1 MELDIKKLTDLLQ
14 NNKTVCP
21 CDIKKIYD
29 ERFIVLEKG
38 RCMIRNIHVYS
49 SAARFDNKTMFGVI
63 KYLYKHNEAII
74 DMLFPSKTVYNSIRE
89 IAPDYT
95 VSIST
100 DDTEP
105 SNPVT
110 VLLNIFNS
118 FRFGK
123 KDAPVSY
130 YYLPFGKDVHD
141 VIS

>member
-1 MELDIKKLTDLLQ
+1 MEFDIKKLTDLLQ
-14 NNKTVCP
+14 NNRIVCP
-21 CDIKKIYD
+21 NDIKKIYN

-38 RCMIRNIHVYS
+38 RYKIRNIHVYS
-49 SAARFDNKTMFGVI
+49 SAARFDNKTMFGVV

-74 DMLFPSKTVYNSIRE
+74 DMLFPSKTVYESIRE

-95 VSIST
+95 VAIST
-100 DDTEP
+100 DDSEP

-123 KDAPVSY
+123 RDAPVPY
-130 YYLPFGKDVHD
+130 YYLPLGEDVYD
-141 VIS
+141 VVA